1 MLSSQQVAAE
11 RKKTKDEMDNVIGDG
26 SGERATGTANTIYD
40 LSSVLFHTLEG
51 GASYSYD
58 TYIDDAERE
67 GDEELAEFFRR
78 VRDEDRKRADEAQRL
93 LAERTPTTSTEGT
106 TAPAMG
112 EAEGAATSMARGAAA
127 GVSPKT
133 EPSSTPPGMAE
144 ELPPTRAG
152 ETSPS
157 GEGISPRPE
166 SSFAREGME
175 GMPRASS
182 IEEGTLSRNEGT
194 PPLESGRSGDLP
206 GTEPIRQEDAS
217 TARAVEVP
225 PPPEEVPPERTG
237 EIPTAEEVPPP
248 RTEELPRAEEV
259 LSRTPA
265 QAPPGD
271 VQREPSPGPA
281 PSDRGRSEEREE
293 RGLLDRAVVRS
304 GVTMRSRAEKN
315 LRAEN
320 RARTNRRGYVRLIGE
335 KRRRL
340 CYLLLTS
347 EATHQGAAPYVLV
360 GVAAS
365 GLVFFVHLGLDISKF

>member
-1 MLSSQQVAAE
+1 MPGGNIMLSSQQVAAE
-11 RKKTKDEMDNVIGDG
+11 RKETKDEMDNVIGDG

-93 LAERTPTTSTEGT
+93 LAERTPTTSTEGIT
-106 TAPAMG
+106 VPVMG
-112 EAEGAATSMARGAAA
+112 EAEDAATSMARGAAA

-217 TARAVEVP
+217 TARAGEVP

-248 RTEELPRAEEV
+248 RTEELPRAGEV

-265 QAPPGD
+265 QAPPGN

-281 PSDRGRSEEREE
+281 SSDRGRSEEREE
-293 RGLLDRAVVRS
+293 RGLLDRAVDALR
-304 GVTMRSRAEKN
+304 GHDEEQSRE
-315 LRAEN
+315 E
-320 RARTNRRGYVRLIGE
+320 
-335 KRRRL
+335 
-340 CYLLLTS
+340 S
-347 EATHQGAAPYVLV
+347 EGRESREDEPPR
-360 GVAAS
+360 
-365 GLVFFVHLGLDISKF
+365 VH

>member
-11 RKKTKDEMDNVIGDG
+11 RKETKDVMDNVIGDG

-40 LSSVLFHTLEG
+40 LSSVLFHALEG
-51 GASYSYD
+51 GASYD

-78 VRDEDRKRADEAQRL
+78 VRDEDHKRADEAQRL

-127 GVSPKT
+127 GVSPRT
-133 EPSSTPPGMAE
+133 EPSSTPPGTAE

-166 SSFAREGME
+166 SSFARE

-206 GTEPIRQEDAS
+206 GTEPIR
-217 TARAVEVP
+217 
-225 PPPEEVPPERTG
+225 
-237 EIPTAEEVPPP
+237 
-248 RTEELPRAEEV
+248 
-259 LSRTPA
+259 
-265 QAPPGD
+265 
-271 VQREPSPGPA
+271 
-281 PSDRGRSEEREE
+281 
-293 RGLLDRAVVRS
+293 
-304 GVTMRSRAEKN
+304 
-315 LRAEN
+315 
-320 RARTNRRGYVRLIGE
+320 
-335 KRRRL
+335 
-340 CYLLLTS
+340 
-347 EATHQGAAPYVLV
+347 
-360 GVAAS
+360 
-365 GLVFFVHLGLDISKF
+365 

>member
-11 RKKTKDEMDNVIGDG
+11 RKETKDVMDNVTGDG
-26 SGERATGTANTIYD
+26 SGERATGTPNTIYD
-40 LSSVLFHTLEG
+40 LSSVLFHALEG
-51 GASYSYD
+51 GASYD

-78 VRDEDRKRADEAQRL
+78 VRDEDCKRADEAQRR

-112 EAEGAATSMARGAAA
+112 EAEGAAPSMARGAAA
-127 GVSPKT
+127 GVSPRT
-133 EPSSTPPGMAE
+133 EPSSTPPGTAE
-144 ELPPTRAG
+144 ELPPTRAR

-175 GMPRASS
+175 EMPRASS

-217 TARAVEVP
+217 TARAGEVP

-259 LSRTPA
+259 LSRTPHKHH
-265 QAPPGD
+265 PGTC
-271 VQREPSPGPA
+271 RGSHHPG
-281 PSDRGRSEEREE
+281 
-293 RGLLDRAVVRS
+293 LH
-304 GVTMRSRAEKN
+304 
-315 LRAEN
+315 
-320 RARTNRRGYVRLIGE
+320 RRIGE
-335 KRRRL
+335 DPKSERR
-340 CYLLLTS
+340 
-347 EATHQGAAPYVLV
+347 EAC
-360 GVAAS
+360 
-365 GLVFFVHLGLDISKF
+365 

>member
-1 MLSSQQVAAE
+1 MPGGNIMLSSQQVAAE

-40 LSSVLFHTLEG
+40 LSSVLFHALEG
-51 GASYSYD
+51 GASYD

-93 LAERTPTTSTEGT
+93 LAERTPTTSTEEI
-106 TAPAMG
+106 TAPVMG
-112 EAEGAATSMARGAAA
+112 EAEDAATSMARGAAA

-217 TARAVEVP
+217 TARAGEVP
-225 PPPEEVPPERTG
+225 PPPKEVPPERTG
-237 EIPTAEEVPPP
+237 EIPTVEEVPPP

-259 LSRTPA
+259 SSRTPA

-271 VQREPSPGPA
+271 VQKEPSPGPA

-293 RGLLDRAVVRS
+293 RGLLDRAVD
-304 GVTMRSRAEKN
+304 A
-315 LRAEN
+315 L
-320 RARTNRRGYVRLIGE
+320 RGYDEEPSREESEGRESRENEPPRVR
-335 KRRRL
+335 
-340 CYLLLTS
+340 
-347 EATHQGAAPYVLV
+347 
-360 GVAAS
+360 
-365 GLVFFVHLGLDISKF
+365 

>member
-1 MLSSQQVAAE
+1 MPGGNIMLSSQQVAAE

-40 LSSVLFHTLEG
+40 LSSVLFHALEG
-51 GASYSYD
+51 GASYD

-106 TAPAMG
+106 TAPVMG
-112 EAEGAATSMARGAAA
+112 EAEDAATSMARGAAA

-157 GEGISPRPE
+157 GEG
-166 SSFAREGME
+166 ME

-182 IEEGTLSRNEGT
+182 IEEGTLWRNEGT

-206 GTEPIRQEDAS
+206 GTEPIRQEGAS
-217 TARAVEVP
+217 TARAGEVP
-225 PPPEEVPPERTG
+225 PPPEEVAAERTG
-237 EIPTAEEVPPP
+237 EGRAGGEVPPR
-248 RTEELPRAEEV
+248 RTEELPR
-259 LSRTPA
+259 
-265 QAPPGD
+265 
-271 VQREPSPGPA
+271 
-281 PSDRGRSEEREE
+281 
-293 RGLLDRAVVRS
+293 
-304 GVTMRSRAEKN
+304 
-315 LRAEN
+315 
-320 RARTNRRGYVRLIGE
+320 
-335 KRRRL
+335 
-340 CYLLLTS
+340 
-347 EATHQGAAPYVLV
+347 
-360 GVAAS
+360 
-365 GLVFFVHLGLDISKF
+365 

>member
-1 MLSSQQVAAE
+1 MLSSQQVAAV
-11 RKKTKDEMDNVIGDG
+11 RKETKDVMDNVTGDG
-26 SGERATGTANTIYD
+26 SGERATGTPNTIYD
-40 LSSVLFHTLEG
+40 LSSVLFHALEG
-51 GASYSYD
+51 GASYD

-93 LAERTPTTSTEGT
+93 LAERTPTTSTERT

-112 EAEGAATSMARGAAA
+112 EAKGGAPFMARGAAA
-127 GVSPKT
+127 GVSPRT
-133 EPSSTPPGMAE
+133 EPSSTPPGTAE

-152 ETSPS
+152 GTSPS
-157 GEGISPRPE
+157 GEGISPRLE

-175 GMPRASS
+175 EMPRASG

-217 TARAVEVP
+217 TARAGEVP

-248 RTEELPRAEEV
+248 RTEELPRAEEI
-259 LSRTPA
+259 LSRTPP

-293 RGLLDRAVVRS
+293 RGLLDKAVDALRGHDEEPSREESEGRESRGDEPPRVR
-304 GVTMRSRAEKN
+304 
-315 LRAEN
+315 
-320 RARTNRRGYVRLIGE
+320 
-335 KRRRL
+335 
-340 CYLLLTS
+340 
-347 EATHQGAAPYVLV
+347 
-360 GVAAS
+360 
-365 GLVFFVHLGLDISKF
+365 